1 MTDAPSDPPSHS
13 SHSPH
18 ADPPEVEALVAELVR
33 RLRPVTDGMPESEF
47 LDLVRAIARRRHRWE
62 QQERTRGP

>member
-13 SHSPH
+13 QLS
-18 ADPPEVEALVAELVR
+18 DPPEIAALVAELVR

-62 QQERTRGP
+62 QQARVRGP